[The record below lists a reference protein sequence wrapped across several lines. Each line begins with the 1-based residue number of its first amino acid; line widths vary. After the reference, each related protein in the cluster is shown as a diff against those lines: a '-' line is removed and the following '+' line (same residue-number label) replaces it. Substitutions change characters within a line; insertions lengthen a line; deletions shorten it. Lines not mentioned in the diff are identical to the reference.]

1 MIAAAG
7 DLHIHTALSP
17 CAEDAMTPRAI
28 VLAAAQAKLDIIA
41 VCDHNS
47 AGNAAAVQEA
57 AQRYTEGRVAV
68 LAGIEINTAEE
79 VHLVGLFPDADAA
92 ECVGDV
98 LYATLPKLPV
108 SKRRYGEQLIMNA
121 DGGCIGREMQLL
133 SIASAYPL
141 ADAVALVRD
150 HGGLAIAAHADR
162 PSFSVTSQLG
172 FFPPGLRFDAVEVS
186 AAGCRAGRQDEF
198 MPLGMPLITASDAHS
213 IEEIGV
219 CRTLFALDTL
229 DFESLAAALHCDP
242 REGRCVIA

>member
-57 AQRYTEGRVAV
+57 AQRYTEGRITV

-79 VHLVGLFPDADAA
+79 VHLIALFPDAEAA
-92 ECVGDV
+92 KCVGDA
-98 LYATLPKLPV
+98 LYGALPQLPV
-108 SKRRYGEQLIMNA
+108 SKRLYGEQWLMNA
-121 DGGCIGREMQLL
+121 EGDCIGREAQLL

-141 ADAVALVRD
+141 ADAVALVRE
-150 HGGLAIAAHADR
+150 HGGLAIAAHVDR
-162 PSFSVTSQLG
+162 PSFSVPSQLG
-172 FFPPGLRFDAVEVS
+172 FFPLDLRFDAVEVS
-186 AAGCRAGRQDEF
+186 AAGCRAGRQGEF
-198 MPLGMPLITASDAHS
+198 VPLGMPLITASDAHS
-213 IEEIGV
+213 IEEIGA
-219 CRTLFALDTL
+219 CRTLFALDAL